1 MENVIKIALR
11 IIIRI
16 IGTPFFLVMFFMNYM
31 MYTVYMLIH
40 WIYGDS
46 QFEIDI
52 TESLHKED
60 TENFKKW
67 FTKI

>member
-1 MENVIKIALR
+1 MENAIKIALR

-16 IGTPFFLVMFFMNYM
+16 IGTPAFLLMFFVNYM
-31 MYTVYMLIH
+31 IYTVTMIIH

-46 QFEIDI
+46 QFEIGI

-60 TENFKKW
+60 IEIFKKW